1 MERQRRSS
9 SKVED
14 MNSIRAMT
22 RRYRQTRGDTAAASS
37 KPINKRELKG
47 ATTAV
52 PLRQVSREREKR
64 RRARPCP
71 RPQLSPTPLL
81 PFAQGEV
88 EEDFE
93 SMTVQAEHINP
104 TMETSFME
112 IEVRNPSTGFSPAP
126 ALLPPLS
133 CPRASSPDT
142 RSLYALPPGAR
153 PRPAATGGRRAAKA
167 AARWGERQATAAG
180 RL

>member
-1 MERQRRSS
+1 
-9 SKVED
+9 
-14 MNSIRAMT
+14 
-22 RRYRQTRGDTAAASS
+22 
-37 KPINKRELKG
+37 
-47 ATTAV
+47 
-52 PLRQVSREREKR
+52 
-64 RRARPCP
+64 
-71 RPQLSPTPLL
+71 
-81 PFAQGEV
+81 
-88 EEDFE
+88 
-93 SMTVQAEHINP
+93 MTVQAEHINP

-112 IEVRNPSTGFSPAP
+112 IEVRNPSTGFSR
-126 ALLPPLS
+126 PLS